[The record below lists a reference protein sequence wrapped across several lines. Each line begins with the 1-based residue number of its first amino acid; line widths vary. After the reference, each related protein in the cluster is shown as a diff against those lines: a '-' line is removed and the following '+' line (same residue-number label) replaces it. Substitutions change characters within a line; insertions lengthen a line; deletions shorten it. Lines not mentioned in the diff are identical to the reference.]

1 LRRARYRRERRIT
14 TPRTAQARAARRRAA
29 AARRRAAAARR
40 RAAAARRRAA
50 AAVRAGLGPAPRR
63 GGSARQ
69 TQTNSNMLTRGRGL
83 ARCGRM
89 EALRAE
95 LREVKA
101 LLTAKTLVLAR

>member
-1 LRRARYRRERRIT
+1 
-14 TPRTAQARAARRRAA
+14 
-29 AARRRAAAARR
+29 
-40 RAAAARRRAA
+40 
-50 AAVRAGLGPAPRR
+50 
-63 GGSARQ
+63 
-69 TQTNSNMLTRGRGL
+69 MLTRGRGL